1 MSPLVFGREC
11 SVLNTANR
19 AIGRLGVIAWL
30 GIVGL
35 AGLPSCPAKAAA
47 PPERVLPDTTILL
60 FKINSAKEFRESFRL
75 SQYGQLWN
83 DPGLN
88 EFKEALSQRISEN
101 TKSLRERT
109 GMSLGEILA
118 IPQGSVGIA
127 AIYREEAK
135 NPLALAIL
143 VDAGENAQK
152 FEDLLDRAAKQ
163 GEEAG
168 AKVATESF
176 NGLTLHI
183 IQPPPRKE
191 QDNDDKQKERTVA
204 RPPIVWTNSGSDFVV
219 GTDIEVVKDLAAHRD
234 GRDNSLASTEAFA
247 RTQAKINAQ
256 TAQAIWFLDVN
267 KAVKLVIRANA
278 RGVEADVQQ
287 NEMLA
292 QDLGVNGL
300 KSIGG
305 SITLASGSF
314 DSITKTFFL
323 APRPVEGLLSIFS
336 LPPISLRPES
346 WVPATVAS
354 YQTLS
359 FDLDNA
365 FKGLEDLA
373 NRFQPG
379 MINIVQQQLVGP
391 EGGPPLDLKAD
402 VFGPIGDRVTII
414 SDFKKPIKEDSQRML
429 LAVHL
434 EDTKA
439 FQNTLSRIIALT
451 GANPAQREFQGTTIY
466 DFNLSNNPAAPD
478 VNIQAIRGPISLA
491 VAKDTL
497 FVTTSTTLLEQVLR
511 PGNSSLADSSA
522 FQNIAKEVPEK
533 ASGLTYVRPDE
544 QARLSYDLVKNGQ
557 FEKALQQ
564 LVAGLLG
571 RELPALDKLLPTDK
585 LPEFSFF
592 AKYLSL
598 GGGYSV
604 MDDDGFAMTSFTL
617 RHDNP

>member
-1 MSPLVFGREC
+1 MLY
-11 SVLNTANR
+11 TANR
-19 AIGRLGVIAWL
+19 AIGRLGVIVWL
-30 GIVGL
+30 AIVAL
-35 AGLPSCPAKAAA
+35 AGQAKAAA
-47 PPERVLPDTTILL
+47 PPERVLPDTTVLL
-60 FKINSAKEFRESFRL
+60 FKINSAKEFRESFRQ

-88 EFKEALSQRISEN
+88 EFKEELSQRIN
-101 TKSLRERT
+101 DVTKSLRERI
-109 GMSLGEILA
+109 GMSIGEILA

-135 NPLALAIL
+135 IPLAFAVLA
-143 VDAGENAQK
+143 DAGENVK
-152 FEDLLDRAAKQ
+152 RMEDLLDRAAKQ
-163 GEEAG
+163 SEESG

-176 NGLTLHI
+176 GGMTLHI
-183 IQPPPRKE
+183 IQPPPRME
-191 QDNDDKQKERTVA
+191 QQDDDKQKERSVPRA
-204 RPPIVWTNSGSDFVV
+204 PIVWTNSGSDFVV
-219 GTDIEVVKDLAAHRD
+219 GTDIEVVKDLAAHRE

-256 TAQAIWFLDVN
+256 TAQAIWFVDVN
-267 KAVKLVIRANA
+267 KAIKIAIKVNA
-278 RGVEADVQQ
+278 AGVDAAAQQ
-287 NEMLA
+287 NEVLA

-300 KSIGG
+300 KSVGG
-305 SITLASGSF
+305 SITLGAGRF
-314 DSITKTFFL
+314 DSVTKTFFL

-354 YQTLS
+354 YQTIS
-359 FDLDNA
+359 FDVDNA

-373 NRFQPG
+373 NKFQPG
-379 MINIVQQQLVGP
+379 MINIIQQQLVGP
-391 EGGPPLDLKAD
+391 NGGPPLDLKAD
-402 VFGPIGDRVTII
+402 VFGPLGDRITII

-434 EDTKA
+434 EDTRA
-439 FQNTLSRIIALT
+439 FQDTLSRVIALLEAHPT
-451 GANPAQREFQGTTIY
+451 QREFQGTTIY
-466 DFNLSNNPAAPD
+466 EFSLDNNPAAPD

-511 PGNSSLADSSA
+511 PGNSPLVDSA
-522 FQNIAKEVPEK
+522 AYQTVTKEVPEK

-564 LVAGLLG
+564 AVAGARNG
-571 RELPALDKLLPTDK
+571 REVPGLDKLIPSEK
-585 LPEFSFF
+585 LPDFSFF

-604 MDDDGFAMTSFTL
+604 MDEDGFVMTSFTL
-617 RHDNP
+617 RRE

>member
-1 MSPLVFGREC
+1 
-11 SVLNTANR
+11 VLYTANR

-30 GIVGL
+30 GIIAL
-35 AGLPSCPAKAAA
+35 FGLPLNTAKAAA

-60 FKINSAKEFRESFRL
+60 FKINSAKEFRESFRQ

-88 EFKEALSQRISEN
+88 EFKEELSQRLN
-101 TKSLRERT
+101 DATKSFRERI
-109 GMSLGEILA
+109 GMSVREILA

-135 NPLALAIL
+135 NPLVFAVLA
-143 VDAGENAQK
+143 DAGENAK
-152 FEDLLDRAAKQ
+152 KLEDLLERASKQ
-163 GEEAG
+163 SEETG
-168 AKVATESF
+168 AKVTSESF

-191 QDNDDKQKERTVA
+191 QENDDKEKERNIP

-219 GTDIEVVKDLAAHRD
+219 GTDIEVVKDLAAHKD
-234 GRDNSLASTEAFA
+234 GRDNSLASTEAFS

-256 TAQAIWFLDVN
+256 TAQAIWFVDLN
-267 KAVKLVIRANA
+267 KAVKLAIKINAN
-278 RGVEADVQQ
+278 GVDADAQQ
-287 NEMLA
+287 NELLV

-300 KSIGG
+300 KSVGG
-305 SITLASGSF
+305 SITLATGNF

-336 LPPISLRPES
+336 LPPIALRPES

-354 YQTLS
+354 YQTVS
-359 FDLDNA
+359 FDFDTA
-365 FKGLEDLA
+365 FKALEDVA
-373 NRFQPG
+373 NKFQPG
-379 MINIVQQQLVGP
+379 MINIIQQQLVGP
-391 EGGPPLDLKAD
+391 NGGPPLDLKAD
-402 VFGPIGDRVTII
+402 VFGPIGDRITII

-429 LAVHL
+429 LAIHL
-434 EDTKA
+434 EDPKA
-439 FQNTLSRIIALT
+439 FQNSLNRIIALAG
-451 GANPAQREFQGTTIY
+451 GAPQQREFQGTTIY
-466 DFNLSNNPAAPD
+466 DFSVANNPAAPD

-511 PGNSSLADSSA
+511 PGNSALADSAAYQAIS
-522 FQNIAKEVPEK
+522 KEVPEK
-533 ASGLTYVRPDE
+533 ASSMTYVRPDE

-564 LVAGLLG
+564 AVAGARNG
-571 RELPALDKLLPTDK
+571 RELPGLDKLIPADK
-585 LPEFSFF
+585 LPDFSFF
-592 AKYLSL
+592 AKYLAL
-598 GGGYSV
+598 GGGFSV
-604 MDDDGFAMTSFTL
+604 MDDDGLMMTSFAL
-617 RHDNP
+617 RRDNP